1 LDLLLTNRA
10 KFDRLPVGK
19 KQLGI
24 KKMATILI
32 TGTNRGIGLEFTKQ
46 CLTRGDRVIATCRDI
61 EAADAL
67 MQLRSSHDELE
78 VLKLDVSSTESMLEF
93 VQQLADTPIDIFI
106 NNAGVYGPR
115 NAHFGKVDGRLWA
128 SVLQINS
135 VAPLILSQL
144 LMPNLRQG
152 KDKKMLYLSS
162 KMGSIDDNS
171 GGGSYIYRSSKTAL
185 NSAIKSL
192 AIDLAGEGFTAAVLH
207 PGWVLTDMGGPN
219 ALIDTKTSVT
229 GMLKVVEDLDPQTS
243 GSFFNYDGSIIAW

>member
-1 LDLLLTNRA
+1 
-10 KFDRLPVGK
+10 
-19 KQLGI
+19 
-24 KKMATILI
+24 MATILI

-46 CLTRGDRVIATCRDI
+46 YLARGDRVIATCRDI

-67 MQLRSSHDELE
+67 KKLRNDYDKLE
-78 VLKLDVSSTESMLEF
+78 VRQLDVSSAESILEF
-93 VQQLADTPIDIFI
+93 VQQLVDTPIDIFI

-115 NAHFGKVDGRLWA
+115 NAKFGEVDGQLWA
-128 SVLQINS
+128 SVLQVNS
-135 VAPLILSQL
+135 IAPLMLSQL

-152 KDKKMLYLSS
+152 KDKKMVYLTS

-185 NSAIKSL
+185 NSVVKSL
-192 AIDLAGEGFTAAVLH
+192 AIDLAGEGFSAAVLH
-207 PGWVLTDMGGPN
+207 PGWVLTDMGGQN

-229 GMLKVVEDLDPQTS
+229 GMLQVVDDLDPQSS